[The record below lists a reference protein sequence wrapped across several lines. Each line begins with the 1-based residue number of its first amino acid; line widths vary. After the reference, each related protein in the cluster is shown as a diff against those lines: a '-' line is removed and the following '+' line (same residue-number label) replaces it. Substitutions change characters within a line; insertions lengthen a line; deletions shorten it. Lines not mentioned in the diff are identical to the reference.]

1 MSRCCGCACSRF
13 PLHAAAEWIQIQI
26 CGFKIVDFQSTKPK
40 FCGLPLRK
48 PVPEILCQEDKTPS
62 FLPCRIG
69 ALFLSPL
76 WNGVTLRRP
85 APVFPFWEA
94 LLPFYRASLKKKQN
108 FVLEP
113 AHGAVMVLVQLFVSL
128 LNFYSIPVRSY
139 LNSCQ

>member
-1 MSRCCGCACSRF
+1 MAVPAQGSPS
-13 PLHAAAEWIQIQI
+13 AAAEWIQIQI

-85 APVFPFWEA
+85 APLSSHFGKLSFPFTELA
-94 LLPFYRASLKKKQN
+94 LKKKQN

-113 AHGAVMVLVQLFVSL
+113 AHGAVMVLEQLFVSL